1 MQKQFNKHILSL
13 VPSAK
18 IESVRFRSVAFN
30 KPTTELPSTDPS
42 SSKDKDGRKH
52 DRERA
57 ATWRAEHK
65 EDDAITG
72 DTTKK
77 FLTPQEKK
85 RIAFIKQEIHGSVD
99 SVNAYVVF
107 AHPSPTENWPKNLPP
122 PKAVMDPY
130 EAAKAAVRDVDGSV
144 FLERTVR
151 VDLVMKG
158 GKKAAT
164 AEGVREM
171 VEDPKATVFV
181 GNLDFA
187 CKEEDVRAFFEAL
200 IVAERGEPAAQAEAS
215 SDEEEEDEVEEDGD
229 EPKKK
234 PDAKPRAWVKRVRI
248 IRDKDTLLGKGF
260 GYVQFT
266 VCRGIHRLLC
276 S

>member
-1 MQKQFNKHILSL
+1 M
-13 VPSAK
+13 
-18 IESVRFRSVAFN
+18 
-30 KPTTELPSTDPS
+30 
-42 SSKDKDGRKH
+42 RKH
-52 DRERA
+52 DQERT
-57 ATWRAEHK
+57 ATWRATHG

-107 AHPSPTENWPKNLPP
+107 AHPAPTENWPKNLPP

-130 EAAKAAVRDVDGSV
+130 VAAKAAVRDVDGSV

-158 GKKAAT
+158 GQKAAT
-164 AEGVREM
+164 AEGVCEM
-171 VEDPKATVFV
+171 VGDPKATVFV

-187 CKEEDVRAFFEAL
+187 CKEEDVRAFFETL
-200 IVAERGEPAAQAEAS
+200 IVAERGAPGVRAEGEVS
-215 SDEEEEDEVEEDGD
+215 SEDVDED
-229 EPKKK
+229 EPKEK
-234 PDAKPRAWVKRVRI
+234 PDAKPNAWVKRVRI

-266 VCRGIHRLLC
+266 VCRRNPRAFSFPCNLVPLAG